1 MPEFINNF
9 DLSYTLGSDYVTIY
23 GSLVQCTPLVVNRQQ
38 QAVVSVS
45 KDLLQRAED
54 VEVTLVVVGSWRLN
68 NVTVPS

>member
-1 MPEFINNF
+1 M
-9 DLSYTLGSDYVTIY
+9 
-23 GSLVQCTPLVVNRQQ
+23 NRQQ

-54 VEVTLVVVGSWRLN
+54 VEVTLVMVGSWRLN